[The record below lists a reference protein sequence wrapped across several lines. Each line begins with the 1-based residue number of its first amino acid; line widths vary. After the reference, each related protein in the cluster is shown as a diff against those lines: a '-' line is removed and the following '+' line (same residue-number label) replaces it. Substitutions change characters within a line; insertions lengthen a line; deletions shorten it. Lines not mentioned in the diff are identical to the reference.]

1 MPVATRPWARL
12 LGLAFLRP
20 PPPGTCLLLPRT
32 RSVHTFG
39 MRFALDLH
47 WLDGQGEVIRV
58 DRAVP
63 PRRVRTCR
71 QARAVVEVASTCPR

>member
-1 MPVATRPWARL
+1 MATGPRARL

-20 PPPGTCLLLPRT
+20 PPPGTALLLQRT

-39 MRFALDLH
+39 MHFALDLH
-47 WLDGQGEVIRV
+47 WLDAQGRVIRV

-63 PRRVRTCR
+63 PRRVRTCPR
-71 QARAVVEVASTCPR
+71 AHAVVEVVSTCPR